1 MTSPEWAGPATASR
15 RPGKDVQD
23 EEESTRP
30 ATDSKTPTWRLDAGR
45 VVLLGRDGLPLPPV
59 PRRDPLAVVA
69 WSVRPRGRRA
79 AEVVLVVGDR
89 FAWSAVVRDT
99 ELAETVQSCVMAHA
113 LYRGREP
120 ELLALLRAR
129 WAVELAHFMDAR
141 HARRGVAP

>member
-1 MTSPEWAGPATASR
+1 MTSPEWAGPTPGQR
-15 RPGKDVQD
+15 RPGSVT
-23 EEESTRP
+23 S
-30 ATDSKTPTWRLDAGR
+30 DSGEFTASEPTAKPRAL
-45 VVLLGRDGLPLPPV
+45 LLGRDGRELPPV

-120 ELLALLRAR
+120 ELLALLRQRRAIEVSHYMASR
-129 WAVELAHFMDAR
+129 T
-141 HARRGVAP
+141 ARRRVTP